1 MLTLGRINF
10 ADVKLANEKPL
21 AGNKVLNGVLL
32 SVLFILF
39 TLTYVDN
46 VIAPQ
51 FGWWQYYAWRMECGD
66 VLYKD
71 IYLFMP
77 PYFVFLTKWLY
88 PLFGMH
94 IMLYTLFVGL
104 PVKLLCILLIYNM
117 VCRIAKPFY
126 TCMAV
131 LFGACL
137 SATYFTDM
145 LYDFNPI
152 TMFACLLTAH
162 VFLCLYERVEKG
174 ESAYGMAFLTGCLL
188 AVVFGLK
195 QTFGLSFA
203 FTIVIMG
210 VVVCVKEKMVSV
222 KQALILFSLAFGGGV
237 VGLMPMIAYLSLNG
251 CWQEFV
257 GNMAGI
263 AEAKGG
269 TSHVFLRFLL
279 PLDNLKAWVYLLVV
293 VVLWQLQ
300 KRVTSSR
307 RGADSIISNNLV
319 WWLVGTVFAVAIVMY
334 GKLPYTF
341 HESVADNS
349 FIHKWIDRIYYMM
362 TYGGLVAWCM
372 MAWRYF
378 SGRAVDKSL
387 LVFTSLLTAQ
397 FFTGVVSTDYL
408 EPIYLLIYTPWMVAY
423 ALNASC
429 SWQPVKN
436 LLLISLVTIISLA
449 CISSKKDCPYSW
461 QGWREPAVSAEN
473 VNCTVPGLEG
483 LSVPTDV
490 DKTFNQFVSLIN
502 EHTTAD
508 DKVLQFANI
517 PLFNLLTERATP
529 GYAPITWFDVC
540 PDEIAE
546 GVARECFA
554 HPPKMVVWHNMD
566 QENWDTVEK
575 VFRNGQRSGQR
586 EIQRFY
592 DEVVTRDYRLL
603 LRANNHRDGMLE
615 LWLRN
620 TR

>member
-1 MLTLGRINF
+1 M
-10 ADVKLANEKPL
+10 
-21 AGNKVLNGVLL
+21 
-32 SVLFILF
+32 VLFTLF
-39 TLTYVDN
+39 TLTYVDA
-46 VIAPQ
+46 VISPQ
-51 FGWWQYYAWRMECGD
+51 FGWWQYYAWRMEAGD

-71 IYLFMP
+71 VYLFMP
-77 PYFVFLTKWLY
+77 PYFVFLTKLLY
-88 PLFGMH
+88 SLFGPH
-94 IMLYTLFVGL
+94 IMWYTMGVGL
-104 PVKLLCILLIYNM
+104 PVKLLCLLLVYNM
-117 VCRIAKPFY
+117 VCRIARPFY
-126 TCMAV
+126 ACVAV
-131 LFGACL
+131 MFGACL

-162 VFLCLYERVEKG
+162 VFMRLYERLRVGRNAK
-174 ESAYGMAFLTGCLL
+174 GMAFLTGFLL

-195 QTFGLSFA
+195 QTFGLSFV
-203 FTIVIMG
+203 FTIVVMG
-210 VVVCVKEKMVSV
+210 VVICLKEKMVSV
-222 KQALILFSLAFGGGV
+222 RQALALSDWAFIGGL
-237 VGLMPMIAYLSLNG
+237 VGLMPAVAYITLNG
-251 CWQEFV
+251 CWPEAIE
-257 GNMAGI
+257 NMTSI
-263 AEAKGG
+263 AAAKGG
-269 TSHVFLRFLL
+269 TTHLFLRFIL
-279 PLDNLKAWVYLLVV
+279 PLDNHKAWIYLLIIAIV
-293 VVLWQLQ
+293 WQIQ
-300 KRVTSSR
+300 KRYTKQQQQKPVTIFNGTIAS
-307 RGADSIISNNLV
+307 V
-319 WWLVGTVFAVAIVMY
+319 WWATAALMAITIIVVYSNM
-334 GKLPYTF
+334 PEAF
-341 HESVADNS
+341 HERVAENA
-349 FIHKWIDRIYYMM
+349 FIHKWTDRIYFMM
-362 TYGGLVAWCM
+362 TYGGLVAWCV

-378 SGRAVDKSL
+378 TGHTTDKAL
-387 LVFTSLLTAQ
+387 LIFTSLLTAH
-397 FFTGVVSTDYL
+397 FFTGVVSTDFL
-408 EPIYLLIYTPWMVAY
+408 EAIYLLIYTPWMVAY

-436 LLLISLVTIISLA
+436 LLLISLVAIISLA

-461 QGWREPAVSAEN
+461 QGWREPAISAEN

-483 LSVPTDV
+483 LSVPPEV